1 MEKRQASVKAKL
13 EVIQKTLSKLGLESG
28 PAHLARIFGVAQ
40 SSIFRWLNDEVQPRG
55 KQADLIDLLY
65 RTAREAR
72 TGNSKAEEILKKL
85 ISSDGLGIMAGAAVS
100 RLVPGISLLSFGL
113 LGVVAAAGLVW
124 LLADKEDV
132 DTDNETETIDVDVWP
147 EENVGTQEIED
158 SREEDSIDS
167 QQNRARRKVLW

>member
-1 MEKRQASVKAKL
+1 MEKGQASVKAKL

-40 SSIFRWLNDEVQPRG
+40 SSIFRWLNDEAQPRG

-72 TGNSKAEEILKKL
+72 AGNLQAEEILKKL
-85 ISSDGLGIMAGAAVS
+85 ISPDGLGIMAGAAVS

-113 LGVVAAAGLVW
+113 LGVVAAAGLGW
-124 LLADKEDV
+124 LLSGSDKKYEDAD
-132 DTDNETETIDVDVWP
+132 
-147 EENVGTQEIED
+147 EE
-158 SREEDSIDS
+158 
-167 QQNRARRKVLW
+167 

>member
-13 EVIQKTLSKLGLESG
+13 EVIQKTLSKLDLESG

-40 SSIFRWLNDEVQPRG
+40 SSIFRWLNDEAQPRG

-72 TGNSKAEEILKKL
+72 AGNSKAEEILKKL
-85 ISSDGLGIMAGAAVS
+85 ISPDGLGIMAGAAVS

-113 LGVVAAAGLVW
+113 LGVVAAAGLSW
-124 LLADKEDV
+124 LLSGSDKEYEDA
-132 DTDNETETIDVDVWP
+132 D
-147 EENVGTQEIED
+147 EE
-158 SREEDSIDS
+158 
-167 QQNRARRKVLW
+167 

>member
-40 SSIFRWLNDEVQPRG
+40 SSIFRWLNDEAQPRG

-72 TGNSKAEEILKKL
+72 AGNLKAEEILKKL
-85 ISSDGLGIMAGAAVS
+85 ISPDGLGIMAGAAVS
-100 RLVPGISLLSFGL
+100 RLVPGLSLLSFGL
-113 LGVVAAAGLVW
+113 LGVVAAAGLSW
-124 LLADKEDV
+124 LLSGSDKEYEDA
-132 DTDNETETIDVDVWP
+132 D
-147 EENVGTQEIED
+147 EE
-158 SREEDSIDS
+158 
-167 QQNRARRKVLW
+167 

>member
-1 MEKRQASVKAKL
+1 MEKGQASVKAKL

-72 TGNSKAEEILKKL
+72 AGNLQAEEILKKL
-85 ISSDGLGIMAGAAVS
+85 ISPDGLGIMAGAAVS

-113 LGVVAAAGLVW
+113 LGVVAAAGLGW
-124 LLADKEDV
+124 LLSGSDKKYEDAD
-132 DTDNETETIDVDVWP
+132 
-147 EENVGTQEIED
+147 EE
-158 SREEDSIDS
+158 
-167 QQNRARRKVLW
+167 

>member
-1 MEKRQASVKAKL
+1 MEKGQESVKAKL

-40 SSIFRWLNDEVQPRG
+40 SSIFRWLNDEAQPRG

-72 TGNSKAEEILKKL
+72 AGNLQAEEILKKL
-85 ISSDGLGIMAGAAVS
+85 ISPDGLGMVAGAAVS

-113 LGVVAAAGLVW
+113 LGVVAAAGLSW
-124 LLADKEDV
+124 LLSGSDKEYEDA
-132 DTDNETETIDVDVWP
+132 D
-147 EENVGTQEIED
+147 EE
-158 SREEDSIDS
+158 
-167 QQNRARRKVLW
+167 

>member
-40 SSIFRWLNDEVQPRG
+40 SSIFRWLNDEAQPRG

-72 TGNSKAEEILKKL
+72 AGNSKAEEILKKL
-85 ISSDGLGIMAGAAVS
+85 ISPAGLGIVAGTTVS
-100 RLVPGISLLSFGL
+100 RLVSGASLLSFGL
-113 LGVVAAAGLVW
+113 LGVIAAAGLGW
-124 LLADKEDV
+124 LLSGSDGED
-132 DTDNETETIDVDVWP
+132 
-147 EENVGTQEIED
+147 ED
-158 SREEDSIDS
+158 SDEE
-167 QQNRARRKVLW
+167 

>member
-1 MEKRQASVKAKL
+1 MEKGQASVKAKL

-40 SSIFRWLNDEVQPRG
+40 SSIFRWLNDEAQPRG

-72 TGNSKAEEILKKL
+72 AGNLQAEEILKKL
-85 ISSDGLGIMAGAAVS
+85 ISPDGLGMVAGAAVS

-113 LGVVAAAGLVW
+113 LGVVAAAGLSW
-124 LLADKEDV
+124 LLSGSDKEYEDA
-132 DTDNETETIDVDVWP
+132 D
-147 EENVGTQEIED
+147 EE
-158 SREEDSIDS
+158 
-167 QQNRARRKVLW
+167 

>member
-40 SSIFRWLNDEVQPRG
+40 SSIFRWLNDEAQPRG

-72 TGNSKAEEILKKL
+72 AGNSKAEEILKRL
-85 ISSDGLGIMAGAAVS
+85 ISPAGLGIVAGTTVS
-100 RLVPGISLLSFGL
+100 RLVPGASLLSFGL
-113 LGVVAAAGLVW
+113 LGVIAAAGLGW
-124 LLADKEDV
+124 LLSGSDGED
-132 DTDNETETIDVDVWP
+132 
-147 EENVGTQEIED
+147 ED
-158 SREEDSIDS
+158 SDEE
-167 QQNRARRKVLW
+167 

>member
-40 SSIFRWLNDEVQPRG
+40 SSIFRWLNDEAQPRG

-72 TGNSKAEEILKKL
+72 AGNLKAEEILKKL
-85 ISSDGLGIMAGAAVS
+85 ISPDGLGIMAGAAVS

-113 LGVVAAAGLVW
+113 LGVVAAAGLSW
-124 LLADKEDV
+124 LLSGSDKEYEDA
-132 DTDNETETIDVDVWP
+132 D
-147 EENVGTQEIED
+147 EE
-158 SREEDSIDS
+158 
-167 QQNRARRKVLW
+167 

>member
-1 MEKRQASVKAKL
+1 MEKRQTSVKAKL

-40 SSIFRWLNDEVQPRG
+40 SSIFRWLNDEAQPRG
-55 KQADLIDLLY
+55 KQADLIELLY

-72 TGNSKAEEILKKL
+72 AGNSKAEEILKKL
-85 ISSDGLGIMAGAAVS
+85 ISPAGLGIVAGAAVS

-113 LGVVAAAGLVW
+113 LGVVAAAGLGW
-124 LLADKEDV
+124 LLADKE
-132 DTDNETETIDVDVWP
+132 DTDNETETIDVDVRP

-158 SREEDSIDS
+158 SREEEVIVPL
-167 QQNRARRKVLW
+167 QTRARRKVLW

>member
-1 MEKRQASVKAKL
+1 MEKGQASIKAKL

-40 SSIFRWLNDEVQPRG
+40 SSIFRWLNDEAQPRG

-72 TGNSKAEEILKKL
+72 AGNLQAEEILKKL
-85 ISSDGLGIMAGAAVS
+85 ISPDGLGIMAGAAVS

-113 LGVVAAAGLVW
+113 LGVVAAAGLGW
-124 LLADKEDV
+124 LLSGSDKKYEDAD
-132 DTDNETETIDVDVWP
+132 
-147 EENVGTQEIED
+147 EE
-158 SREEDSIDS
+158 
-167 QQNRARRKVLW
+167 